1 MRTLQLVSNSLDDT
15 RRVAEALA
23 AVVPPGTLIGLVGDL
38 GAGKTALVR
47 AFVVAV
53 SGDPDAV
60 VPSPTFTLANRY
72 RLAGGRRVHHYDVY
86 RVASFDELEAA
97 GEREGLFDPAAVV
110 FVEWLDRIE
119 ADLDAPHLRLDLRV
133 HGERRDL
140 TFTAVGEG
148 LAPVLD
154 RLAAMLSPETLG
166 STSPLHQGVDP

>member
-1 MRTLQLVSNSLDDT
+1 MHTLQLVSNSLEDT

-47 AFVVAV
+47 AFVAAV

-72 RLAGGRRVHHYDVY
+72 HLPGGQRVNHYDVY

-97 GEREGLFDPAAVV
+97 GEREGLFDPEAVV

-148 LAPVLD
+148 LLPVLD
-154 RLAAMLSPETLG
+154 RLAALLSPGTK
-166 STSPLHQGVDP
+166 GV